1 MYIVHATKIW
11 TWTTQRL
18 ASTLCGPHS
27 RYSPAWKSWKSTSQ
41 AECFI
46 HKAVRTSLKPVATRT
61 ASVKSGLTKHGR
73 RQPHIFHICHTTR
86 LQCTCGKPGCRTFWE
101 AACEELPPAKGFF
114 SPGKKLKK
122 GGCVSS
128 VFCWAHWLAFSLL
141 NLAYALGSSKFT
153 KRRFKTCFAVGST
166 SKESPEII
174 GTNQKKNKCRNLATK
189 TQRTQR
195 LLGQKVRGLTVQ
207 SATNQEPSC
216 IQSFLLP
223 NPPS

>member
-1 MYIVHATKIW
+1 MYMVHATKIW

-41 AECFI
+41 AERFI
-46 HKAVRTSLKPVATRT
+46 HKSCAHLLEAGRDKDSFCQIGPDQTWQTAATYVPHLSHYKT
-61 ASVKSGLTKHGR
+61 AMHMWKT
-73 RQPHIFHICHTTR
+73 
-86 LQCTCGKPGCRTFWE
+86 GCRTFWE
-101 AACEELPPAKGFF
+101 AACEELPPAKGVQSREKLRKVNAFPVFF
-114 SPGKKLKK
+114 VG
-122 GGCVSS
+122 V
-128 VFCWAHWLAFSLL
+128 HWLAFSLL

-153 KRRFKTCFAVGST
+153 KRRFKTCYAVGST
-166 SKESPEII
+166 SKESLEII

-189 TQRTQR
+189 TQCTQR
-195 LLGQKVRGLTVQ
+195 LLGQKVGGLTVQ

-216 IQSFLLP
+216 IHSFLLP